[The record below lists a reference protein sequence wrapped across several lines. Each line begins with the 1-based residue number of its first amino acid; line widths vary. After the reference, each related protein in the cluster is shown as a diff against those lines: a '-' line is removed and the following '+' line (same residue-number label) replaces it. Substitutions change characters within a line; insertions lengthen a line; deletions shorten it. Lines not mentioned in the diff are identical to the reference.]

1 VTIGKRVLRF
11 VIWFGVAI
19 AQVLMTQFVAYLV
32 SLLFPG
38 LEEIPPDRAVLFALA
53 IVLSYI
59 AAIYLTG
66 WAALLVGWVTT
77 PPFYLARFIW
87 TVVGVL
93 VPFGVAALL
102 GRLTEPGVQILIA
115 SIVAGIVG
123 FYLPGWVW
131 PARD

>member
-1 VTIGKRVLRF
+1 VTIGKRVLRII
-11 VIWFGVAI
+11 IWLGIPI

-32 SLLFPG
+32 SLLFPDV
-38 LEEIPPDRAVLFALA
+38 EEIPPGQVVFFALA

-59 AAIYLTG
+59 AGIYFTG
-66 WAALLVGWVTT
+66 WAALLAGWVNS
-77 PPFYLARFIW
+77 PPFYLTRFIW
-87 TVVGVL
+87 TVIGVL
-93 VPFGVAALL
+93 IPFGVAALL
-102 GRLTEPGVQILIA
+102 GTLAEPGPQILIA

>member
-32 SLLFPG
+32 SRLFPD
-38 LEEIPPDRAVLFALA
+38 LEEIPPDRAVLFGLA

-59 AAIYLTG
+59 AGIYLTG
-66 WAALLVGWVTT
+66 WAALLAGWVIG
-77 PPFYLARFIW
+77 PPFYLARLIW
-87 TVVGVL
+87 TVIGVL
-93 VPFGVAALL
+93 IPFAVAALL
-102 GRLTEPGVQILIA
+102 GTLLEPGVQILIA

-131 PARD
+131 PGKS

>member
-11 VIWFGVAI
+11 GIWLGIVI

-32 SLLFPG
+32 SRLFPD

-59 AAIYLTG
+59 AGIYLTG
-66 WAALLVGWVTT
+66 WAALLAGWVTG
-77 PPFYLARFIW
+77 PPLYLVRFIW
-87 TVVGVL
+87 TVIGVL
-93 VPFGVAALL
+93 IPFAVAALL
-102 GRLTEPGVQILIA
+102 GTLLEPGVQILIA

-131 PARD
+131 PGKS